1 MGRPRKEVG
10 IRTRRGKLQAYVDVV
25 VEGKPKQI
33 TNTYELDTPRETL
46 RTWRDKIIKQY
57 GTQRATVV
65 GSFAAGVK
73 TYLGKP
79 TVANMPT
86 LDERTKH
93 LELWLAELGR
103 DRAIGSITTEDVEAV
118 LLRWLKIYS
127 PVTVYHRRTA
137 LLHLFNTL
145 YPNGPNPVK
154 GTTRPDH
161 YRPTDRSQPF
171 ALMARIVAA
180 MPEYRYLK
188 KGIRVLSIAKR
199 CCEVMRHTGIPL
211 AELHKLKARHFH
223 REAAYVEMPWRDK
236 GDGRAAYRL
245 ELSADGVAAFVA
257 FDAAGGWGNFNPE
270 AVTHSYKRAARKEA
284 GKDTPIRLYDERH
297 SLGADLYRVKGDLAT
312 VGRLLGHAEGS
323 IVTHRY
329 AMGANQDVDR
339 AALAAVAAARAG
351 QVSPHSLSTKP
362 VRASKQRK
370 DKRLRRVS

>member
-93 LELWLAELGR
+93 LELWLAELRR

-137 LLHLFNTL
+137 LLHLFQHAL
-145 YPNGPNPVK
+145 SQ
-154 GTTRPDH
+154 RPEPGEGHDATDH

-180 MPEYRYLK
+180 MPEYATSR
-188 KGIRVLSIAKR
+188 
-199 CCEVMRHTGIPL
+199 
-211 AELHKLKARHFH
+211 KAFASCRS
-223 REAAYVEMPWRDK
+223 RS
-236 GDGRAAYRL
+236 G
-245 ELSADGVAAFVA
+245 
-257 FDAAGGWGNFNPE
+257 
-270 AVTHSYKRAARKEA
+270 AARSC
-284 GKDTPIRLYDERH
+284 GTPASR
-297 SLGADLYRVKGDLAT
+297 
-312 VGRLLGHAEGS
+312 
-323 IVTHRY
+323 
-329 AMGANQDVDR
+329 
-339 AALAAVAAARAG
+339 
-351 QVSPHSLSTKP
+351 SPSSTN
-362 VRASKQRK
+362 
-370 DKRLRRVS
+370 